1 MYFVFDIG
9 GTNMRMAVS
18 AHGKSIQAS
27 KIIPTAS
34 EFEQGIRILKQTAL
48 ELSGGEKI
56 IGVAGGIAG
65 TLNQGKSMLVS
76 SPHIKGWIMK
86 PFKSELEKI
95 FGCEVIL
102 ENDACL
108 AGLGEA
114 IKGSGAG
121 KKIVAYITIGTGVG
135 GARIVEGN
143 IDKNTLGFEPG
154 HQVII
159 PDGNLCNCGGN
170 GHLETYVG
178 GFYIERDYGQK
189 AQDLK
194 DEKVWDKIAKYL
206 SIGLNNVIVHWSPDI
221 VVLGGSVMNS
231 ISLDKIITHLNEQ
244 LKIFPKA
251 PQIVKASLGDN
262 ADLFGAL
269 HLLTNC

>member
-1 MYFVFDIG
+1 
-9 GTNMRMAVS
+9 MRMAVS
-18 AHGKSIQAS
+18 ADGKSIQAS
-27 KIIPTAS
+27 KIVPTPS
-34 EFEQGIRILKQTAL
+34 DFEQGIRILKQTAL

-65 TLNQGKSMLVS
+65 TLNQGKSMLTS

-114 IKGSGAG
+114 VKGSGAG

-135 GARIVEGN
+135 GARIVEGS
-143 IDKNTLGFEPG
+143 IDKNILGFEPG

-194 DEKVWDKIAKYL
+194 DEEVWDKIAKYL
-206 SIGLNNVIVHWSPDI
+206 SIGINNVIVHWSPDI
-221 VVLGGSVMNS
+221 VVLGGSVMKT
-231 ISLDKIITHLNEQ
+231 LPVDKVKTGL
-244 LKIFPKA
+244 LKELRIFPQIPEIA
-251 PQIVKASLGDN
+251 PAALGDD
-262 ADLFGAL
+262 AGLCGAL
-269 HLLTNC
+269 ALFKEV